1 MHTDPIAD
9 MLTRLRNA
17 CAAGHKRVDMP
28 ASRLKVEIARLLLE
42 NRYIASYKVLGEG
55 VDTKLRVYLKYVAQD
70 EPTIRG
76 LRRVSTPGRR
86 VYRSCTELPRVQN
99 GLGMAIVSTSKGLL
113 TDADSRRAGVGGEVV
128 AYVW

>member
-9 MLTRLRNA
+9 MLTRVRNA
-17 CAAGHKRVDMP
+17 GAAGHKRVDIPM
-28 ASRLKVEIARLLLE
+28 SRLKVEIARLLQE
-42 NRYIASYKVLGEG
+42 SHFIASYKVLGEG

-70 EPTIRG
+70 QPTIRG

-86 VYRSCTELPRVQN
+86 VYRSCEDLPRVQN
-99 GLGMAIVSTSKGLL
+99 GLGMAIVSTSRGLL
-113 TDADSRRAGVGGEVV
+113 TDSQSRAAGVGGEIV

>member
-9 MLTRLRNA
+9 MLTRVRNA
-17 CAAGHKRVDMP
+17 CGAGHKRVDIP
-28 ASRLKVEIARLLLE
+28 ASRLKVEIARLLLD
-42 NRYIASYKVLGEG
+42 NRFISNYKVLGEG
-55 VDTKLRVYLKYVAQD
+55 VERTLRIYLKYVEQE

-86 VYRSCTELPRVQN
+86 VSKRCGELPRVQN
-99 GLGMAIVSTSKGLL
+99 GMGMAIISTSQGLL
-113 TDADSRRAGVGGEVV
+113 TDAQSRSAGVGGEIL

>member
-1 MHTDPIAD
+1 MHTDPVAD
-9 MLTRLRNA
+9 MLTRVRNA
-17 CAAGHKRVDMP
+17 CAAGHKRVDIP

-42 NRYIASYKVLGEG
+42 NRFIASYKLVGEG
-55 VDTKLRVYLKYVAQD
+55 VDAKLRIYLKYVARD

-86 VYRSCTELPRVQN
+86 VYRRCEELPRVQN
-99 GLGMAIVSTSKGLL
+99 GLGVAIVSTSRGLL
-113 TDADSRRAGVGGEVV
+113 TDAESRRAGVGGEIV

>member
-9 MLTRLRNA
+9 MLTRIRNA
-17 CAAGHKRVDMP
+17 TAARHKKVDMP
-28 ASRLKVEIARLLLE
+28 ASRQKEEIARLLLD
-42 NRYIASYKVLGEG
+42 NQFIANYKVLGEG
-55 VDTKLRVYLKYVAQD
+55 VDRTLRVHLKYAREN

-86 VYRSCTELPRVQN
+86 VYRGCGELPRVQN
-99 GLGMAIVSTSKGLL
+99 GMGMAIVSTSRGLL
-113 TDADSRRAGVGGEVV
+113 TDAESRRAGVGGEIV

>member
-9 MLTRLRNA
+9 MLTRVRNA
-17 CAAGHKRVDMP
+17 CGARHKKVDIP
-28 ASRLKVEIARLLLE
+28 VSRMKVEIARILLE
-42 NRYIASYKVLGEG
+42 NQFITGYKVIDEG
-55 VDTKLRVYLKYVAQD
+55 VEAKLRIYLKYFGEN

-86 VYRSCTELPRVQN
+86 VYRGREALPRVQN
-99 GLGMAIVSTSKGLL
+99 GLGMAIISTSKGLL
-113 TDADSRRAGVGGEVV
+113 SDAQSRHEGVGGEIV

>member
-9 MLTRLRNA
+9 MLTRIRNA
-17 CAAGHKRVDMP
+17 AAAKHKKVEIP
-28 ASRLKVEIARLLLE
+28 LSRPKVEIARLLLE
-42 NRYIASYKVLGEG
+42 NNYITGYKVVGEG
-55 VDTKLRVYLKYVAQD
+55 VEAKLRVFLKYFREN

-86 VYRSCTELPRVQN
+86 VYRGCGELPRVQN
-99 GLGMAIVSTSKGLL
+99 GMGMAIVSTSRGLL
-113 TDADSRRAGVGGEVV
+113 TDAQSRAAGVGGEIV

>member
-9 MLTRLRNA
+9 MLTRIRNA
-17 CAAGHKRVDMP
+17 AAAKHKKVEIP
-28 ASRLKVEIARLLLE
+28 LSRPKVEIARLLLE
-42 NRYIASYKVLGEG
+42 NNYIAGYKVVGEG
-55 VDTKLRVYLKYVAQD
+55 LEAKLRVFLKYFREN

-86 VYRSCTELPRVQN
+86 VYRGCGELPRVQN
-99 GLGMAIVSTSKGLL
+99 GMGMAIVSTSRGLL
-113 TDADSRRAGVGGEVV
+113 TDAQSRAAGVGGEIV

>member
-9 MLTRLRNA
+9 MLTRVRNA
-17 CAAGHKRVDMP
+17 SAAKHKKVDVP
-28 ASRLKVEIARLLLE
+28 LSRAKVEIARLLSE
-42 NRYIASYKVLGEG
+42 NKYIAGYKVLDEG
-55 VDTKLRVYLKYVAQD
+55 VEAKLRIYLKYFHEN

-86 VYRSCTELPRVQN
+86 VYRGVHALPRVQN
-99 GLGMAIVSTSKGLL
+99 GMGMAIVSTSRGLL
-113 TDADSRRAGVGGEVV
+113 TDAHARAQNVGGEIV

>member
-17 CAAGHKRVDMP
+17 CAAGHKRVDIP
-28 ASRLKVEIARLLLE
+28 PSRLKLEIARLLLE
-42 NRYIASYKVLGEG
+42 NKFIGSYKLIGEG
-55 VDTKLRVYLKYVAQD
+55 VDAKLRVYLKYVAQD
-70 EPTIRG
+70 QPTIRG

-86 VYRSCTELPRVQN
+86 VYRACAELPRVQN
-99 GLGMAIVSTSKGLL
+99 GLGMAIVSTSRGLL
-113 TDADSRRAGVGGEVV
+113 TDAESRQAGVGGEIL

>member
-9 MLTRLRNA
+9 MLTRMRNA
-17 CAAGHKRVDMP
+17 CAAGHKRVDIP
-28 ASRLKVEIARLLLE
+28 PSGLKVEIARLLLE
-42 NRYIASYKVLGEG
+42 NKFIANYKVVGEG
-55 VDTKLRVYLKYVAQD
+55 VDAKLRVYLKYFTPD

-86 VYRSCTELPRVQN
+86 VYRSCAELPRVQN
-99 GLGMAIVSTSKGLL
+99 GMGMAIVSTSRGLL
-113 TDADSRRAGVGGEVV
+113 TDVESRRAGVGGEVL

>member
-9 MLTRLRNA
+9 MLTRVRNA
-17 CAAGHKRVDMP
+17 CTARHKRVDVP
-28 ASRLKVEIARLLLE
+28 VSRLKVEVARILHESSFIAG
-42 NRYIASYKVLGEG
+42 YKVMGEG
-55 VDTKLRVYLKYVAQD
+55 VDARLRIYLKYVSRD
-70 EPTIRG
+70 DPTIRG

-86 VYRSCTELPRVQN
+86 VYRSCAELPRVQN

-113 TDADSRRAGVGGEVV
+113 TDAQSRAAGVGGEVL

>member
-9 MLTRLRNA
+9 MLTRVRNA
-17 CAAGHKRVDMP
+17 CGARHKKVDIP
-28 ASRLKVEIARLLLE
+28 VSRMKVEIARILLE
-42 NRYIASYKVLGEG
+42 NHFITGYKVIDEG
-55 VDTKLRVYLKYVAQD
+55 VEAKLRLYLKYFGEN

-86 VYRSCTELPRVQN
+86 VYRGRETLPRVQN

-113 TDADSRRAGVGGEVV
+113 SDAQSRQEGVGGEIV

>member
-28 ASRLKVEIARLLLE
+28 PSRLKVEIARLLLA
-42 NRYIASYKVLGEG
+42 NSFIASYKMIGEG
-55 VDTKLRVYLKYVAQD
+55 VEAKLRVYLKYVSQYQ
-70 EPTIRG
+70 PTIRG

-86 VYRSCTELPRVQN
+86 VYRNCAELPRVQN
-99 GLGMAIVSTSKGLL
+99 GMGMAIVSTSKGLL
-113 TDADSRRAGVGGEVV
+113 TDAESRRAGVGGEIV

>member
-9 MLTRLRNA
+9 MLTRIRNA
-17 CAAGHKRVDMP
+17 AAAKHKKVEIP
-28 ASRLKVEIARLLLE
+28 LSRPKVEIARLLLE
-42 NRYIASYKVLGEG
+42 NNYIVGYKVVGEG
-55 VDTKLRVYLKYVAQD
+55 VEAKLRVFLKYFREN

-86 VYRSCTELPRVQN
+86 VYRGCGELPRVQN
-99 GLGMAIVSTSKGLL
+99 GMGMAIVSTSRGLL
-113 TDADSRRAGVGGEVV
+113 TDAQSRAAGVGGEIV

>member
-9 MLTRLRNA
+9 MLTRVRNA
-17 CAAGHKRVDMP
+17 CGARHKKVDIP
-28 ASRLKVEIARLLLE
+28 VSRMKVEIARILLE
-42 NRYIASYKVLGEG
+42 NQFITGYKVIDEG
-55 VDTKLRVYLKYVAQD
+55 VEAKLRIYLKYFGEN

-86 VYRSCTELPRVQN
+86 VYRGREALPRVQN

-113 TDADSRRAGVGGEVV
+113 SDVQSRQEGVGGEIV